1 MKESCKPMPSST
13 VENYLK
19 EILIESLHSGLGEVT
34 MGRIAECLQVTPGTA
49 TTMIK
54 SLEKKGWVKYRPR
67 RGVKLTASGRKLGM
81 SMLRRHRLLETFLVE
96 TLGLDWGEIH
106 EEAEELE
113 HAISEKVLEKLDEF
127 LGRPTHDP
135 HGDPIPTGQGKM
147 PEVSDLTLLGCEP
160 GRSTKI
166 ESIQDQSKEF
176 LQFARK
182 NKLLPGSKIQVLK
195 SDPIA
200 DSMEIK
206 VGLKSLLNIG
216 SKTAEKILVRP

>member
-1 MKESCKPMPSST
+1 MPSST

-19 EILIESLHSGLGEVT
+19 EILVESIQSGFGEVT

-54 SLEKKGWVKYRPR
+54 SLEKKGLVNYRPR
-67 RGVKLTASGRKLGM
+67 RGVKLTLSGRRLGM

-106 EEAEELE
+106 DEAEELE

-135 HGDPIPTGQGKM
+135 HGDPIPTNQGKM
-147 PEVSDLTLLGCEP
+147 PEVSDLMLLDCKVNDP
-160 GRSTKI
+160 SRI

-182 NKLLPGSKIQVLK
+182 NKLLPGSKIQILRF
-195 SDPIA
+195 DQIA

-206 VGLKSLLNIG
+206 IGSKTLLNIG
-216 SKTAEKILVRP
+216 SKTAKKILVRPER